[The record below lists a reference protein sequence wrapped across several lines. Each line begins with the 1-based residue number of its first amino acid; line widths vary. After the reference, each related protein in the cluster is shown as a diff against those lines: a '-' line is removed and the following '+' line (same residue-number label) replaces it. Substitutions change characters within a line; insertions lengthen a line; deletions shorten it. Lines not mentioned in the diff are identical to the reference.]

1 MKKMDRPH
9 ALTEP
14 RPGARMAETALQV
27 LRWLIGWHFLYEG
40 VWKLFQAKGWSCL
53 SYLDGAQGPLAGL
66 FTWMAGQGWLVAF
79 GDQAVMWG
87 LVLIGLALITGVFAR
102 AAAVFGMLLMAMFY
116 CAQPPEPFAAAVSG
130 ADGRFL
136 LLERNALEALGLLL
150 VAVMPCRPRLLRT
163 LLPGALVLALFAG
176 LCWRQKRVNGFEPV
190 AAVTS
195 ATVKVHEF
203 TALAALK
210 APFAERTELAGVR
223 LSPLALGGDFMAGH
237 AHARDLIWTDEFMR
251 RYHAAGTLERTVR
264 YCSLCGI
271 DAVFA
276 EPAFCARICAAAK
289 EVGGEMKFFADCAT
303 EADAAHARA
312 AGAAG
317 VYLRPERADA
327 LAKAGDAAGARALVA
342 SLRKTGLPVGIGAE
356 DVATVKFFAGNGLA
370 PDFWALAF
378 HSLDYPA
385 ATMKPRCNN
394 IWCEDP
400 KAAAAYMKT
409 RSEPWVAI
417 RCLAGGALDP
427 AGAYRFAR
435 AHGAAVAAIDLL
447 DFRVVETV
455 NGVAKKEAK

>member
-14 RPGARMAETALQV
+14 RPGARMAEAALQV

-66 FTWMAGQGWLVAF
+66 FTWMAGQKWLVAF

-136 LLERNALEALGLLL
+136 LLERNALEALGFLL

-312 AGAAG
+312 A
-317 VYLRPERADA
+317 RARRA
-327 LAKAGDAAGARALVA
+327 STCAPSGRTPSRRRATRRARGRLSRRCARRVSPSA
-342 SLRKTGLPVGIGAE
+342 S
-356 DVATVKFFAGNGLA
+356 
-370 PDFWALAF
+370 
-378 HSLDYPA
+378 
-385 ATMKPRCNN
+385 
-394 IWCEDP
+394 
-400 KAAAAYMKT
+400 
-409 RSEPWVAI
+409 
-417 RCLAGGALDP
+417 
-427 AGAYRFAR
+427 AR
-435 AHGAAVAAIDLL
+435 
-447 DFRVVETV
+447 RTWRR
-455 NGVAKKEAK
+455 